1 MCCPDSDRE
10 NSTITQHYSH
20 FLHDENL
27 PGYFFC
33 AAALATVTVLNQ
45 KEKSIMSDQDR
56 QLLVPLTMNQA
67 NPDAMSQNILVLGAG
82 ELGLPVLRNL
92 AQRAKNIDGAKI
104 SVLLRASAVASSAPG
119 KQKDI
124 AEIRSLGIEI
134 VMGDLVKS
142 SIDEL
147 AALFGQYD
155 TVVGCAG
162 YAAGIDTPMKLARA
176 ALQARIPRYFPWQF
190 GVDFDLIGRGSPQD
204 IFDAQL
210 DVRELLRGQDQTE
223 WVIISTGMF
232 MSYLFEP
239 EFGVV
244 DLKESA
250 VHALGSLDTA
260 VTLTT
265 PDDIG
270 ALTAEILFAQPRIR
284 NEIVYLAGDTVT
296 YGEVADKLQAA
307 LGHPFSRSAWSE
319 QYLLSELA
327 RDPHNMMRKYR
338 AAFAQGRGVAWDKS
352 TTFNSHRALSV
363 TDVSSWIN
371 ANLTSGRRE

>member
-1 MCCPDSDRE
+1 MNKKDP
-10 NSTITQHYSH
+10 N
-20 FLHDENL
+20 
-27 PGYFFC
+27 
-33 AAALATVTVLNQ
+33 AT
-45 KEKSIMSDQDR
+45 
-56 QLLVPLTMNQA
+56 
-67 NPDAMSQNILVLGAG
+67 SQNILVLGAG

-92 AQRAKNIDGAKI
+92 ARCAKGVDGAKI
-104 SVLLRASAVASSAPG
+104 SVLLRASAVESSTPN
-119 KQKDI
+119 KQRDI
-124 AEIRSLGIEI
+124 AEIRGLGIEI
-134 VMGDLVKS
+134 VVGDLVKS
-142 SIDEL
+142 SIEEL
-147 AALFGQYD
+147 AAVFAQYD
-155 TVVGCAG
+155 TVIGCAG

-190 GVDFDLIGRGSPQD
+190 GVDFDVIGRGSPQD

-210 DVRELLRGQDQTE
+210 DVRELLRSQHQTE

-239 EFGVV
+239 DFGVV
-244 DLKESA
+244 DLQNDA

-270 ALTAEILFAQPRIR
+270 ALTAEIVFAQPRIR

-296 YGEVADKLQAA
+296 YGEVADTLESA
-307 LGHPFSRSAWSE
+307 LGRPFSRSEWTE
-319 QYLLSELA
+319 QYLLDELA

-352 TTFNSHRALSV
+352 GTFNQHRAIPV
-363 TDVSSWIN
+363 TDVASWIN
-371 ANLTSGRRE
+371 ANLASSRAESS

>member
-1 MCCPDSDRE
+1 
-10 NSTITQHYSH
+10 
-20 FLHDENL
+20 
-27 PGYFFC
+27 
-33 AAALATVTVLNQ
+33 
-45 KEKSIMSDQDR
+45 MSDQDR
-56 QLLVPLTMNQA
+56 QPLMPPSYTA
-67 NPDAMSQNILVLGAG
+67 NLTDPKATSQNILVLGAG

-92 AQRAKNIDGAKI
+92 ARRAKDADGVKI
-104 SVLLRASAVASSAPG
+104 SVLLRAGAVESSASG
-119 KQKDI
+119 KRHDI
-124 AEIRSLGIEI
+124 AEIRGLGIEI
-134 VMGDLVKS
+134 VIGDLVKC

-147 AALFGQYD
+147 AEVFAQYD
-155 TVVGCAG
+155 TVIGCAG

-190 GVDFDLIGRGSPQD
+190 GVDFDVIGRGSPQD

-210 DVRELLRGQDQTE
+210 DVRELLRSQHQTE

-244 DLKESA
+244 DLRNNA

-296 YGEVADKLQAA
+296 YREVADKLQAA
-307 LGHPFSRSAWSE
+307 LGRPFSRSEWSVR
-319 QYLLSELA
+319 YLLDELA
-327 RDPHNMMRKYR
+327 RDPQNMMRKYR
-338 AAFAQGRGVAWDKS
+338 AAFAQGRGVAWDKRG
-352 TTFNSHRALSV
+352 TFNQHRALPV
-363 TDVSSWIN
+363 TDVTSWIN
-371 ANLTSGRRE
+371 ANLAAGRNEQS

>member
-1 MCCPDSDRE
+1 
-10 NSTITQHYSH
+10 
-20 FLHDENL
+20 
-27 PGYFFC
+27 
-33 AAALATVTVLNQ
+33 
-45 KEKSIMSDQDR
+45 
-56 QLLVPLTMNQA
+56 MNQA
-67 NPDAMSQNILVLGAG
+67 NPNSTSQNILVLGAG

-92 AQRAKNIDGAKI
+92 ALKAKGVDGAKI
-104 SVLLRASAVASSAPG
+104 SVLLRESAITSSAPN

-124 AEIRSLGIEI
+124 AEIRALGIEI
-134 VMGDLVKS
+134 VAGDLIKS

-147 AALFGQYD
+147 AALFARYD
-155 TVVGCAG
+155 TVIGCAG
-162 YAAGIDTPMKLARA
+162 YAAGIHTPMKLARA

-190 GVDFDLIGRGSPQD
+190 GVDFDVIGRGSPQD

-210 DVRELLRGQDQTE
+210 DVRELLRSQDQTE

-244 DLKESA
+244 DLQNNA

-270 ALTAEILFAQPRIR
+270 ALTAEVVFTQPRIR
-284 NEIVYLAGDTVT
+284 NEIVFLAGDTVT

-307 LGHPFSRSAWSE
+307 LGRTFSREEWTE
-319 QYLLSELA
+319 QYLLDELA
-327 RDPHNMMRKYR
+327 RDPQNMMRKYR

-352 TTFNSHRALSV
+352 GTFNQQLGIPV
-363 TDVSSWIN
+363 TDVASWIN
-371 ANLTSGRRE
+371 ANLSA

>member
-1 MCCPDSDRE
+1 MNHLDPS
-10 NSTITQHYSH
+10 
-20 FLHDENL
+20 
-27 PGYFFC
+27 
-33 AAALATVTVLNQ
+33 AT
-45 KEKSIMSDQDR
+45 SRS
-56 QLLVPLTMNQA
+56 
-67 NPDAMSQNILVLGAG
+67 ILVLGAG

-92 AQRAKNIDGAKI
+92 ARRAKSVAGSKI
-104 SVLLRASAVASSAPG
+104 SVLLRASAVDSSASA
-119 KQKDI
+119 KQRDI

-134 VMGDLVKS
+134 VLGDLVKS

-147 AALFGQYD
+147 AVVFARYD
-155 TVVGCAG
+155 TVIGCAG
-162 YAAGIDTPMKLARA
+162 YAAGINTPMKLARA
-176 ALQARIPRYFPWQF
+176 ALQSGIPRYFPWQF
-190 GVDFDLIGRGSPQD
+190 GVDFDVIGRGGPQD

-210 DVRELLRGQDQTE
+210 DVRELLRSQNQTE

-244 DLKESA
+244 DLHNDA

-270 ALTAEILFAQPRIR
+270 ALTAEVVFAQPRIR

-296 YGEVADKLQAA
+296 YGEVADKLEAG
-307 LGHPFSRSAWSE
+307 LGRSFTRSVWTE
-319 QYLLSELA
+319 QYLLDELA
-327 RDPHNMMRKYR
+327 RDPQNMMSKYR
-338 AAFAQGRGVAWDKS
+338 AAFAQGRGMSWAKS
-352 TTFNSHRALSV
+352 GTFNQRRSIPV

-371 ANLTSGRRE
+371 ANLASRRDK

>member
-1 MCCPDSDRE
+1 
-10 NSTITQHYSH
+10 
-20 FLHDENL
+20 
-27 PGYFFC
+27 
-33 AAALATVTVLNQ
+33 
-45 KEKSIMSDQDR
+45 
-56 QLLVPLTMNQA
+56 MNQTDPNA
-67 NPDAMSQNILVLGAG
+67 TSQNILVLGAG

-92 AQRAKNIDGAKI
+92 ARRAKGADGAKI
-104 SVLLRASAVASSAPG
+104 SVLLRASAVESSAPG
-119 KQKDI
+119 KQQDI
-124 AEIRSLGIEI
+124 AQIRGLGIEI
-134 VMGDLVKS
+134 VVGDLVKS

-147 AALFGQYD
+147 ADVFAQYD
-155 TVVGCAG
+155 TVIGCAG

-190 GVDFDLIGRGSPQD
+190 GVDFDVIGRGSPQD

-210 DVRELLRGQDQTE
+210 DVRELLRGQHQTE

-239 EFGVV
+239 DFGVV
-244 DLKESA
+244 DLQNHV

-270 ALTAEILFAQPRIR
+270 ALTAEIVFAQPRIR

-307 LGHPFSRSAWSE
+307 LGRPFSRSEWTE
-319 QYLLSELA
+319 QYLLDELA

-338 AAFAQGRGVAWDKS
+338 AAFAQGRGVAWDKRG
-352 TTFNSHRALSV
+352 TFNQRHAIPV
-363 TDVSSWIN
+363 TDVAAWIH
-371 ANLTSGRRE
+371 ANLASGRNAQS